1 MLAAHFLCTGLLQV
15 SLRLLL
21 EYAADNPH
29 KQLLLLTPQDMAAVE
44 KAKQAVQSEKQFSDK
59 FVKVF
64 LMQRA
69 TRTVPAAALAT
80 QS

>member
-1 MLAAHFLCTGLLQV
+1 MPASCLLADFPCAGLLQV

-69 TRTVPAAALAT
+69 QRTGLAA